1 MSDSMK
7 HATHVQ
13 TNRSLLILQLLLCQ
27 ILNSLYVG
35 LCPHITQ
42 DGIIRKGRVVDTIRR
57 LVVSSFFRSHQS
69 VPHGQDRHAILEHGH
84 ILLAGRGADL
94 LLIRR
99 NRRYNSLQARR
110 RSEHFGDER
119 VQALAHILVV
129 QHGDDIALLGER
141 QEIQGTRL
149 LQLVLLVLFLLTS
162 DYRSEAEV
170 QGGQAQV
177 EGCDKAIVRRLVGL
191 LRFTLLKKHHLAPEE
206 VREGVLPRL
215 LLAEQEHDGILD
227 LGILLVIIPYL
238 HDSDKLIFICNRD
251 TLQESAHTEK
261 NKAYDRLCSGFVSNR
276 LPSQLVVAELVG
288 FLLVLVF
295 LRNLLAIQF
304 QHSRFVNACNENRV
318 FTRSVVIRS
327 SGANR
332 CHELKLPQLQ
342 FQQHPHTGASLIVGL
357 NDICQRKNNST
368 NREDYSKIPRYT
380 ERGYFLCSCGHCTTK
395 ESAT

>member
-1 MSDSMK
+1 MK

-13 TNRSLLILQLLLCQ
+13 TNRSLLILQLLLRQ

-119 VQALAHILVV
+119 VQALTHILVV
-129 QHGDDIALLGER
+129 QHRDDIALLGER

-162 DYRSEAEV
+162 DYRNEAEI
-170 QGGQAQV
+170 QRGQAQV

-191 LRFTLLKKHHLAPEE
+191 LRFTLFQLHHLAPEE

-227 LGILLVIIPYL
+227 LGILLVITPYL

-251 TLQESAHTEK
+251 SLQE
-261 NKAYDRLCSGFVSNR
+261 
-276 LPSQLVVAELVG
+276 
-288 FLLVLVF
+288 
-295 LRNLLAIQF
+295 
-304 QHSRFVNACNENRV
+304 
-318 FTRSVVIRS
+318 
-327 SGANR
+327 
-332 CHELKLPQLQ
+332 
-342 FQQHPHTGASLIVGL
+342 
-357 NDICQRKNNST
+357 
-368 NREDYSKIPRYT
+368 
-380 ERGYFLCSCGHCTTK
+380 
-395 ESAT
+395 